1 MKREKGWNR
10 KVKKVMEK
18 QNKRKKLEENILVM
32 DCRKEMNK
40 KKERINKNEECT
52 TRGGVREGR
61 GESKEGKEN
70 ESFYTAVPEGP
81 KFGLENYHNGNFC
94 PY

>member
-1 MKREKGWNR
+1 
-10 KVKKVMEK
+10 MEK

-61 GESKEGKEN
+61 GESKEKEKKTKVFILR
-70 ESFYTAVPEGP
+70 SP
-81 KFGLENYHNGNFC
+81 KVQNSDLKITITGIFVHIRKARSDS
-94 PY
+94 

>member
-1 MKREKGWNR
+1 
-10 KVKKVMEK
+10 MEK

-61 GESKEGKEN
+61 GESKEKEKKTKV
-70 ESFYTAVPEGP
+70 FILRVPEGP